1 MSRYIVF
8 SKPTCPFCIK
18 AKELFEEQ
26 KLEYTMVE
34 VGDTWNQ
41 VKEAFQW
48 KTVPMILEVENDVL
62 YHFIG
67 GYTDLVEYLDIEGQ
81 DGDGG

>member
-8 SKPTCPFCIK
+8 CKPTCPFCVK
-18 AKELFEEQ
+18 AKELLEER
-26 KLEYTMVE
+26 KLEHSMVD
-34 VGDTWNQ
+34 VGDTWEQ
-41 VKEAFQW
+41 LKGAFRW

-67 GYTDLVEYLDIEGQ
+67 GYTDLVEYLDVEEQ
-81 DGDGG
+81 DGDVG

>member
-8 SKPTCPFCIK
+8 CKPTCPFCTK
-18 AKELFEEQ
+18 AEELLEGQ
-26 KLEYTMVE
+26 ALEYTMVE
-34 VGDTWNQ
+34 VGDTWEQ
-41 VKEAFQW
+41 LKEAFRW
-48 KTVPMILEVENDVL
+48 KTVPMILEVESDVL

-81 DGDGG
+81 DGDVE

>member
-8 SKPTCPFCIK
+8 CKPTCPFCVK
-18 AKELFEEQ
+18 AKELLEEQ
-26 KLEYTMVE
+26 KLEHSMVD
-34 VGDTWNQ
+34 VGDTWEQ
-41 VKEAFQW
+41 LKEAFRW

-67 GYTDLVEYLDIEGQ
+67 GYTDLVEYLDVEEQ
-81 DGDGG
+81 DGDVG